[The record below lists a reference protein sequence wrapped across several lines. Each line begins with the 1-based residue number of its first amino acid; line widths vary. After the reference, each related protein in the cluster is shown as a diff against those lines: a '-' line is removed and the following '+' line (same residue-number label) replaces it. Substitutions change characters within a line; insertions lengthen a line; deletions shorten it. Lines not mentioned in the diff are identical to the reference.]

1 MSVSSKKD
9 LGGSR
14 KAVVYLIDSCRQGV
28 GQKAAE
34 TNRQQMYFYSSSK
47 LSSLPWYFGEEACT
61 CAAGVGYHSLGTRNE
76 SVECFAATERE
87 KSALRSLLMSTRE
100 AWPMDTLGS
109 HQIALHFQG
118 DSIPTTNQEKVV
130 QTVKWKKLSMLGKK
144 CNEDECKYSEMIS
157 RGRKQII

>member
-1 MSVSSKKD
+1 MSVPSKKD

-14 KAVVYLIDSCRQGV
+14 KAVVHLIDSCRQGV

-34 TNRQQMYFYSSSK
+34 RNRQQI
-47 LSSLPWYFGEEACT
+47 SSLPWCFGEEACI
-61 CAAGVGYHSLGTRNE
+61 CAAGVCYHSLGTRHD
-76 SVECFAATERE
+76 SLECSAATDRE
-87 KSALRSLLMSTRE
+87 QSALRSLLMSARE
-100 AWPMDTLGS
+100 AWPTDTLES

-118 DSIPTTNQEKVV
+118 DSIPTTNQENVV
-130 QTVKWKKLSMLGKK
+130 QTVKWKKLLMLGKK